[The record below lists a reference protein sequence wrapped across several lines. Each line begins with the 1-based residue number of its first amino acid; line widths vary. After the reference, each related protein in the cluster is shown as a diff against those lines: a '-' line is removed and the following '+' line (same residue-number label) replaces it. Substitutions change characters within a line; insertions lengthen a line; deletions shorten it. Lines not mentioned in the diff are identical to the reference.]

1 MLSTV
6 TRVGLATIIAVLVCD
21 VAFAQESEP
30 VPPREQPE
38 PVDSLVQRRA
48 FMAVGQ
54 AQLINVLVNRFDAW
68 AFGEDWARVGPD
80 DWWRNLRLGWEWD
93 ENEFGTNMFA
103 HPYHG
108 ALYFNSGRSNG
119 LDYWESVPI
128 AFLGSFAW
136 EYFGEKYRPS
146 LNDFFMTSFGGI
158 ALGEMF
164 HRVSASVR
172 DNQATGRART
182 FRELAA
188 LPLDPIGGF
197 NRLVRGHWQRVAP
210 NPPEHTPGGYVV
222 RVSAGAR
229 FTGDSA
235 TQAFSTADRSPT
247 VLVDLSYGDPFR
259 KAYQD
264 PFDVFAV
271 RLQVSP
277 GGGGLNLLRAS
288 GRLYGR
294 DLARRLGRHV
304 FAINQRYDFLS
315 NPAHKFGSQ
324 SVELGAYS
332 RWQLGRESGLRT
344 QVFVDAI
351 FLGALDAPYSGFGER
366 TYDFGPG
373 VGGRTEISFERR
385 GITYVTLYGRSEFV
399 HSVSGAEADH
409 FVGFGGLELTIPVAY
424 HLSLGVHSGYY
435 RRRSRYSDKPD
446 ETREFPELRLFLVW
460 TGARSTAIPR

>member
-1 MLSTV
+1 ML
-6 TRVGLATIIAVLVCD
+6 
-21 VAFAQESEP
+21 AQESEH
-30 VPPREQPE
+30 VSVLEQAE
-38 PVDSLVQRRA
+38 QADSVVRRRPL
-48 FMAVGQ
+48 MAVGQ
-54 AQLINVLVNRFDAW
+54 AQLVNLFVNRVDAW
-68 AFGEDWARVGPD
+68 VFREDWARVGPR
-80 DWWRNLRLGWEWD
+80 DWGHNLRLGWEWD

-108 ALYFNSGRSNG
+108 ALYFNAGRANG
-119 LDYWESVPI
+119 LDYWESVPL
-128 AFLGSFAW
+128 AFFGSFAW

-164 HRVSASVR
+164 HRLSATVR
-172 DNQATGRART
+172 DNRATGRART

-188 LPLDPIGGF
+188 LPLDPMGGF
-197 NRLVRGHWQRVAP
+197 NRLVSGQWQRVGA
-210 NPPEHTPGGYVV
+210 NPTEHTPEGYVM
-222 RVSAGAR
+222 RVGAGAR
-229 FTGDSA
+229 FTDDSA
-235 TQAFSTADRSPT
+235 TEAFSAVDRSPT
-247 VLVDLSYGDPFR
+247 VVVDMSYGDPFR

-264 PFDVFAV
+264 PFDVFEV

-277 GGGGLNLLRAS
+277 GGGGLNQLRAS
-288 GRLYGR
+288 GRLFGR
-294 DLARRLGRHV
+294 DLTRRLGRHV
-304 FAINQRYDFLS
+304 FAINQRYDFVS

-324 SVELGAYS
+324 SIELGAYS
-332 RWQLGRESGLRT
+332 RWRLGRESGLRT

-351 FLGALDAPYSGFGER
+351 FLGALDAAYSGFGER

-373 VGGRTEISFERR
+373 VGGRTEINFERR

-424 HLSLGVHSGYY
+424 NLSLGLHSGYY
-435 RRRSRYSDKPD
+435 RRESRYSDKPS

-460 TGARSTAIPR
+460 TSSRSTAIPQ